1 LSFERVDLNPNSE
14 TVLVDI
20 ARPWRDFSMQERR
33 NFLTG
38 MSAVVG
44 SYMLSACGGG
54 GDGSGTAASANNE
67 NSRTSSGASASGAA
81 TPASAPSQTVT
92 STGTPQA
99 SNAGTPQSGSSTS
112 TSQPATS
119 NNSSP
124 TQAPASANGTTI
136 PPATSIVDAAG
147 AQWTVTSG
155 VVFKAGQAAG
165 STQGVTLL
173 LWYGGGI
180 YLQSSTMGWQ
190 MWTGST
196 WTASADPRAAAAAS
210 NAASPI
216 HFYGVNCHYVQGGLY
231 TSVPLATQAATLADL
246 GVKVSRQD
254 AYTSSD
260 VITIANTVIPGL
272 APVVV
277 LPCLVFYPYN
287 DPSLNGGV
295 PTESSAYNYAYALA
309 AQAATLLAG
318 VVPVVEFGNE
328 YDIDSHN
335 APILSDGESVADYD
349 NSTWSIWRGAL
360 RGSHDGW
367 RSFDKTA
374 QTKIICNATAG
385 WLHFGWLD
393 GMMTGTQ
400 PDGSTGHPVITPDIL
415 QWHWYSNEN
424 DIENATGGSGT
435 YNVLQRL
442 KTSYGLPIMLTELG
456 VTPGSEATAQ
466 AFISGVVPILAAAYA
481 SYGVI
486 GTHWYELYED
496 ADSPGYG
503 LMTSGT
509 AQKPRYATMKSAIEA
524 NAMT

>member
-1 LSFERVDLNPNSE
+1 ML
-14 TVLVDI
+14 
-20 ARPWRDFSMQERR
+20 ERR
-33 NFLTG
+33 KFLTG

-54 GDGSGTAASANNE
+54 GGSGTPASDNNTE
-67 NSRTSSGASASGAA
+67 NSSAPSGASTSGTA
-81 TPASAPSQTVT
+81 TPGGAPAQAVT
-92 STGTPQA
+92 STGTPQ
-99 SNAGTPQSGSSTS
+99 TGSSTD

-136 PPATSIVDAAG
+136 PPATSIVDATG
-147 AQWTVTSG
+147 TEWTVTSG

-165 STQGVTLL
+165 SAQGVTLL
-173 LWYGGGI
+173 LWYGGEI

-190 MWTGST
+190 VWTGSA
-196 WTASADPRAAAAAS
+196 WAASADPRAAIS
-210 NAASPI
+210 NAAAPI
-216 HFYGVNCHYVQGGLY
+216 HFYGINCHYVQGGLY

-246 GVKVSRQD
+246 GITVSRQD

-260 VITIANTVIPGL
+260 VITIANTVVPGL
-272 APVVV
+272 APIVVM
-277 LPCLVFYPYN
+277 PCLVFYPYN
-287 DPSLNGGV
+287 DPSLNGAI

-318 VVPVVEFGNE
+318 VIPVVEFGNE

-335 APILSDGESVADYD
+335 ASILSDGESVADYD
-349 NSTWSIWRGAL
+349 NSTWPIWRGAL

-367 RSFDKTA
+367 RSVDRTG

-415 QWHWYSNEN
+415 QWHWYSDQNN
-424 DIENATGGSGT
+424 IENATGGSGT

-442 KTSYGLPIMLTELG
+442 KTSCGLPIMITELG
-456 VTPGSEATAQ
+456 VIPGTEATAQ
-466 AFISGVVPILAAAYA
+466 AYINGVVPEMAAAYA

-496 ADSPGYG
+496 TGSPGYG

-509 AQKPRYATMKSAIEA
+509 AQKPRYATMKSAIAA
-524 NAMT
+524 NAMS